1 MHQGLPVPR
10 ASMHKGFPPIEAF
23 HLPGPFRHKGFS
35 SIEAFRLSGAFQAQG
50 LSIFQGLPSTRAI
63 GMNQQQR
70 QDAIIALVS
79 RQGYASIEQLTD
91 HFAVTPQTIRRDLN
105 TLASEGRLRRVHGG
119 AGLESSTVN
128 TAYATRKTLNLDA
141 KRRIAD
147 AVARQVPHHASLFIN
162 IGTSN
167 ELVAEALLEHQGLE
181 IITNN
186 LNVASILHHKEDFKV
201 IVAGGQVRPRDGGI
215 IGEATIDFIHQFKVD
230 IGLIGI
236 SGIDQ
241 DGSLLEFDY
250 QEVRVA
256 QAIIENSRQVF
267 LVADHSKFHRNPVVR
282 QGNVS
287 QLDAL
292 FTDREPPEAIARL
305 LQDHGVALHLA

>member
-1 MHQGLPVPR
+1 
-10 ASMHKGFPPIEAF
+10 
-23 HLPGPFRHKGFS
+23 
-35 SIEAFRLSGAFQAQG
+35 
-50 LSIFQGLPSTRAI
+50 
-63 GMNQQQR
+63 MNQQQR
-70 QDAIIALVS
+70 QDAIIELVG

-105 TLASEGRLRRVHGG
+105 ALASEGRLRRVHGG

-141 KRRIAD
+141 KRRIAE
-147 AVARQVPHHASLFIN
+147 AVAGQVPDHASLFIN

-167 ELVAEALLEHQGLE
+167 ELIAEALLDHHGLE
-181 IITNN
+181 VITNN
-186 LNVASILHHKEDFKV
+186 LNVAAILHHKEDFNV
-201 IVAGGQVRPRDGGI
+201 IVAGGQVRARDGGI

-236 SGIDQ
+236 SGIDD

-256 QAIIENSRQVF
+256 QAIIQNSRQVF
-267 LVADHSKFHRNPVVR
+267 LAADYSKFHRNPVVR
-282 QGNVS
+282 QGNIG

-292 FTDREPPEAIARL
+292 FTDRAPPDPIVGL
-305 LQDHGVALHLA
+305 LREHGVQVHIA